1 MSDGSSH
8 LSPLDREV
16 KQLRKGL
23 LGRKVGM
30 TQVFDEGGRAVPV
43 TVIEAGPCVVVSIRT
58 PERDG
63 YSALQLGHEE
73 VRGERLNRPLRGHF
87 ASVKVKPQR
96 FLREI
101 RVPAE
106 ELGGF
111 TVGQEIKVDV
121 FSAGDYVDVRGTS
134 KGKGFAG
141 GIKRHGFHRGPM
153 KHGSKY
159 HRRPGSLGA
168 KGPARVFKG
177 RKLPGRL
184 GGETVSVQ
192 HLRVVK
198 VDPDRNLLLLRGAVP
213 GPRSGL
219 LLIRD
224 SLR

>member
-1 MSDGSSH
+1 M
-8 LSPLDREV
+8 
-16 KQLRKGL
+16 RKGL

-30 TQVFDEGGRAVPV
+30 TQVFDEGGKAVPV
-43 TVIEAGPCVVVSIRT
+43 TVIQAGPCVVVSIRT
-58 PERDG
+58 PQKDG
-63 YSALQLGHEE
+63 YAALQLGHEE
-73 VRGERLNRPLRGHF
+73 IRGEKLIRPLRGQF
-87 ASVKVKPQR
+87 TKRKVKPQR

-101 RVPAE
+101 RVTAE
-106 ELGGF
+106 DLKEF
-111 TVGQEIKVDV
+111 AVGQEIRVSV
-121 FSAGDYVDVRGTS
+121 FSAGDFVDVRGTS

-141 GIKRHGFHRGPM
+141 GIKRHGMHRGPM

-177 RKLPGRL
+177 RKLPGRM

-192 HLRVVK
+192 HLKVVK
-198 VDPDRNLLLLRGAVP
+198 VDPERNLLLLRGAVP
-213 GPRSGL
+213 GARTGL

>member
-1 MSDGSSH
+1 
-8 LSPLDREV
+8 
-16 KQLRKGL
+16 
-23 LGRKVGM
+23 M
-30 TQVFDEGGRAVPV
+30 TQVFDEEGKAVPV

-58 PERDG
+58 TERDG

-73 VRGERLNRPLRGHF
+73 VRGEKLNRPLRGQF
-87 ASVKVKPQR
+87 TRAKVKPQR

-106 ELGGF
+106 ELGEF
-111 TVGQEIKVDV
+111 AVGQEIKVDV

-177 RKLPGRL
+177 RKLPGRM